1 MTGNVIIA
9 DANIEAPSISDWI
22 EEKPEE
28 IVDGDVLIA
37 RELSKMINA
46 ERYED
51 SLQGVTEKIKKE
63 TIDALLEKINKGK
76 LQTDNLSDDEYE
88 WLNGH
93 PNIYNFWKKANPFSK
108 ENFEQINKILTE
120 NDPDIMMSKVLSEEL

>member
-1 MTGNVIIA
+1 
-9 DANIEAPSISDWI
+9 
-22 EEKPEE
+22 
-28 IVDGDVLIA
+28 
-37 RELSKMINA
+37 MINA